1 MKQRLLRILSILCI
15 LALACGCL
23 TLSAFADDDIR
34 LITLE
39 WDDENDY
46 QGIRPST
53 ATATL
58 AGQTVTLE
66 AKTGWTGTVTVP
78 EGTSNN
84 WTCDA
89 GTDYT
94 FSAPVTD
101 SNGNISVLT
110 GRLVHPVKKTIEQ
123 SATVTWFDDN
133 NAAKIRP
140 EKVSVNLVDQISQ
153 NDYVVVRKAAEA
165 NESNSWSVSWGN
177 LYENRKGSTVPIQYA
192 IKAVDNI
199 PGYKVEVSGN
209 EVIYTLEKCEKL
221 TLNVDLNPP
230 AGADISGLHLTVS
243 GPYGFSK
250 ELFYNDV
257 ASGFYDFGKVP
268 AGAYVVEDQNASSL
282 IPGYVIDPDKSNVA
296 DGVYVDNDKQKEG
309 TLNFTFTWKKEEAY
323 TPEEGYKPEDNYKKL
338 EFQVLGPNYKNSFTY
353 DQFDENGQL
362 KIGDL
367 LPGTY
372 VVFETN
378 PEGLVRKYNLQSDS
392 TTGVATLVEANKDAI
407 AKLNNKYEAGYDDES
422 INIPVTKIW
431 NDNGNRDGNRPGSIT
446 VNLQANGTTVA
457 SHTLTGDEGWQYVF
471 ANMPRYDD
479 NHKEITY
486 TINENPVAWYD
497 GSVNGFFVTNDY
509 NPETTTASVYKIWD
523 DNDNERNLRPKN
535 IAVTLLPTGKIYMLT
550 AANDWSLTVDNLPT
564 KLNGEDVTY
573 SWKEE
578 ETVGYV
584 LAGTEVSGNSVVF
597 YNHASNVPK
606 IPEWMPQAKVPGDM
620 WFIFE
625 EYETA
630 LGGEI
635 LINHVGDC
643 FD

>member
-23 TLSAFADDDIR
+23 TLPAFADDDVKLVTIK
-34 LITLE
+34 
-39 WDDENDY
+39 WDDDNNYD
-46 QGIRPST
+46 GLRPETDITVSYGGT
-53 ATATL
+53 AVQL
-58 AGQTVTLE
+58 NE
-66 AKTGWTGTVTVP
+66 A
-78 EGTSNN
+78 NN
-84 WTCDA
+84 WTNAITAKSGTQWVIPDVSGYTTSA
-89 GTDYT
+89 NGTDVMVVTYLLPQATT
-94 FSAPVTD
+94 FY
-101 SNGNISVLT
+101 
-110 GRLVHPVKKTIEQ
+110 E
-123 SATVTWFDDN
+123 ATVTWQDDEN
-133 NAAKIRP
+133 SNGLRPTKAPRITLMADGTPCKTPATVKLNTETTKIRW
-140 EKVSVNLVDQISQ
+140 D
-153 NDYVVVRKAAEA
+153 
-165 NESNSWSVSWGN
+165 N
-177 LYENRKGSTVPIQYA
+177 LYVYQQKGKRADDKKIAYSIVADQ
-192 IKAVDNI
+192 V
-199 PGYKVEVSGN
+199 PGYTASVSGN
-209 EVIYTLEKCEKL
+209 KVVYTLEKGSLKL
-221 TLNVDLNPP
+221 TTSLNPP
-230 AGADISGLHLTVS
+230 TGADISGLHLTVS

-257 ASGFYDFGKVP
+257 AGGSYDFGEVLV
-268 AGAYVVEDQNASSL
+268 GAYVVEDQNASGL

-296 DGVYVDNDKQKEG
+296 DGVYVDSDKDKEG
-309 TLNFTFTWKKEEAY
+309 TLNFKFTWKKEEAY

-338 EFQVLGPNYKNSFTY
+338 EFQVLGPNYKNRFTY
-353 DQFDENGQL
+353 DQFDENGRL
-362 KIGDL
+362 EIGNL

-457 SHTLTGDEGWQYVF
+457 SHALTGDEGWQYVF

-497 GSVNGFFVTNDY
+497 GSVNGYFVTNDY

-564 KLNGEDVTY
+564 KLNGKDVTY

-578 ETVGYV
+578 ESVGYV

-597 YNHASNVPK
+597 YNHATNVPK

>member
-23 TLSAFADDDIR
+23 TLSAFAEEDIKLVTVLWEDDNNYDG
-34 LITLE
+34 L
-39 WDDENDY
+39 
-46 QGIRPST
+46 RPTSEGVT
-53 ATATL
+53 ISYGGTS
-58 AGQTVTLE
+58 VTLNE
-66 AKTGWTGTVTVP
+66 GNNWTGTITAV
-78 EGTSNN
+78 S
-84 WTCDA
+84 
-89 GTDYT
+89 GTDWSIPTVSGYVKSESGADGVKVVT
-94 FSAPVTD
+94 YRLSKATSDGQGTETSYGATAKWADEGNAYGTRPATSPKITLLADGVPCRASAD
-101 SNGNISVLT
+101 
-110 GRLVHPVKKTIEQ
+110 VKL
-123 SATVTWFDDN
+123 N
-133 NAAKIRP
+133 
-140 EKVSVNLVDQISQ
+140 VD
-153 NDYVVVRKAAEA
+153 ET
-165 NESNSWSVSWGN
+165 SVSWTELN
-177 LYENRKGSTVPIQYA
+177 TFKKGTKRTEKIAYSVTADDV
-192 IKAVDNI
+192 
-199 PGYKVEVSGN
+199 PGYTVSVSGN
-209 EVIYTLEKCEKL
+209 NIVYTLEKGSLKL
-221 TLNVDLNPP
+221 TTSLNPP

-257 ASGFYDFGKVP
+257 AGGSYDFGEVL
-268 AGAYVVEDQNASSL
+268 AGAYVVEDQNASGL
-282 IPGYVIDPDKSNVA
+282 IPGYVIDPDGSNVA
-296 DGVYVDNDKQKEG
+296 DGVYVKDGEEKELSFG
-309 TLNFTFTWKKEEAY
+309 FTWKKEESY
-323 TPEEGYKPEDNYKKL
+323 TAEEGYKPEANYKNL
-338 EFQVLGPNYKNSFTY
+338 TFRVLGPDYDKTFTY
-353 DQFDENGQL
+353 GQFDENGQL

-372 VVFETN
+372 VVFEMN
-378 PEGLVRKYNLQSDS
+378 AEGLVRKYNLQSDS
-392 TTGVATLVEANKDAI
+392 TTGVATLVEANKEAI
-407 AKLNNKYEAGYDDES
+407 AKLYNEYKPGFDDES

-457 SHTLTGDEGWQYVF
+457 SHALTGDEGWQYVF
-471 ANMPRYDD
+471 ANMPRYDKD
-479 NHKEITY
+479 RKEITY

-497 GSVNGFFVTNDY
+497 GSVNGYFVTNDY

-564 KLNGEDVTY
+564 KLNGKDVTY

-578 ETVGYV
+578 ESVGYV

-597 YNHASNVPK
+597 YNHATNVPK